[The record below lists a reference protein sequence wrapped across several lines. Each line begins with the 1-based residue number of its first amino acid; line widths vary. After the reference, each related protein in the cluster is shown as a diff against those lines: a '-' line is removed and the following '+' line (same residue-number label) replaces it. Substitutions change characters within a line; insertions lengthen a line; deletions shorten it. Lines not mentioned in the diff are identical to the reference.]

1 MSTLAQVKFM
11 PSGLVA
17 RKLRLSPR
25 SLGRIAGT
33 VPLVA
38 GDERVDVGLNVRHGA
53 KNLRVADAVAPGP
66 DGQGWTYSP
75 SLLAILQQ
83 YQVRSC
89 SMPCMPTV
97 RGNDIFAR
105 LGRLFKQRQ
114 PVRTSLA
121 GLQDQS
127 CHGLCRVSW
136 VCVPAACQSGLMSTS
151 LVTY

>member
-1 MSTLAQVKFM
+1 MSVLAQVKFM

-38 GDERVDVGLNVRHGA
+38 GDERADVGLNVRHGA

-83 YQVRSC
+83 YQVILRSH
-89 SMPCMPTV
+89 
-97 RGNDIFAR
+97 A
-105 LGRLFKQRQ
+105 
-114 PVRTSLA
+114 
-121 GLQDQS
+121 
-127 CHGLCRVSW
+127 
-136 VCVPAACQSGLMSTS
+136 VPAMPASSSCLVNFHSVWGCFLQPQPGWRAEQCPATDCFMSQDSLLGLSCCR
-151 LVTY
+151 LL